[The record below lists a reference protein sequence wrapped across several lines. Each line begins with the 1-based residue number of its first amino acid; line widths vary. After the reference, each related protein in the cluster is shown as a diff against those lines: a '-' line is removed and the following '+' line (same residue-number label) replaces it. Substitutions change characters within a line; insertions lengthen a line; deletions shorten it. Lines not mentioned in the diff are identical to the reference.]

1 MSVEL
6 LGITLVR
13 MITTSDLN
21 LSFSSKTLFQSV
33 NIKFLPG
40 NCYGLIGANGA
51 GKSTLLKVISGEIL
65 PTEGS
70 VILDKNLK
78 LSVLKQDQFA
88 YDSFPILDTVI
99 MGYKALYDCY
109 KRRMDLYAKGELS
122 EKEGEEIGELEDLY
136 AEMDGYRFESDAARM
151 LCDLGIGENKHDL
164 LMSEMQSAEKLKI
177 LLAQALFAEPDI
189 LLLDEPTNQ
198 LDYHSILWL
207 EEYLLNFKNTV
218 IVVSHDRHFLNKV
231 CTHIADVDYGQV
243 RIYPGNYDFW
253 KEASELVQKQRNDKA
268 DKDAKKI
275 EQLESFVRRF
285 SANASKSKQATSRKK
300 LIEKL
305 RPEELPVSTRRAP
318 FIDFKAK
325 RSVGNRVMTI
335 KGLNASIE
343 EKILYKDLNFEV
355 SKGDKIAIISEDSL
369 AKTALLAQLGQETE
383 TCEGVIKIGESVTMA
398 YCPKNNNSYFEND
411 LSLLDWLQQY
421 SQGHESQV
429 IRGFLGRMLFS
440 GEEVNKRA
448 SVLSGGEKARAM
460 FSKMMLKEPN
470 TLIFEEPT
478 DHLDLESI
486 SALNSALEQ
495 YNECIIFCSHDMQLL
510 NTVAN
515 RIIEIFPTG
524 YIDHRSNFEEYL
536 NNPNVQKKRLSLM
549 PQ

>member
-1 MSVEL
+1 
-6 LGITLVR
+6 
-13 MITTSDLN
+13 MITTSDLT

-51 GKSTLLKVISGEIL
+51 GKSTLLKVISGEVS

-70 VILDKNLK
+70 VIFEKNLK

-88 YDSFPILDTVI
+88 YDDFPVLETVL
-99 MGYKALYDCY
+99 MGFEALYRCY

-122 EKEGEEIGELEDLY
+122 EKEGEEIGELEDNF
-136 AEMDGYRFESDAARM
+136 AEMDGYRYEADAAAM
-151 LCDLGIGENKHDL
+151 LCDLGISEDKHEL
-164 LMSEMQSAEKLKI
+164 LMADMQAADKLKI

-198 LDYHSILWL
+198 LDYQSILWL
-207 EEYLLNFKNTV
+207 EDYLLNFKNTV

-243 RIYPGNYDFW
+243 KIYPGNYDFW
-253 KEASELVQKQRNDKA
+253 KEASELAQRQRSDKA
-268 DKDAKKI
+268 EKDAKKI

-305 RPEELPVSTRRAP
+305 RPDELPVSTRRAP
-318 FIDFKAK
+318 FIQFKAK
-325 RSVGNRVMTI
+325 RPVGNRVMTVKNLNAKTEGKSLY
-335 KGLNASIE
+335 KGLS
-343 EKILYKDLNFEV
+343 FEV
-355 SKGDKIAIISEDSL
+355 SKGDKIAIIGEDSL
-369 AKTALLAQLGQETE
+369 AKTALLAHLGQASESE
-383 TCEGVIKIGESVTMA
+383 EGEVKLGESVTMA
-398 YCPKNNNSYFEND
+398 YCPKNNNRYFEND

-421 SQGHESQV
+421 AQGHESQE

-486 SALNSALEQ
+486 SALNTALEQ
-495 YNECIIFCSHDMQLL
+495 YSECIIFCSHDMQLL

-515 RIIEIFPTG
+515 RIIEIFPDG
-524 YIDHRSNFEEYL
+524 FIDHRSNLEDYL
-536 NNPNVQKKRLSLM
+536 SNPNVQKKRLALM